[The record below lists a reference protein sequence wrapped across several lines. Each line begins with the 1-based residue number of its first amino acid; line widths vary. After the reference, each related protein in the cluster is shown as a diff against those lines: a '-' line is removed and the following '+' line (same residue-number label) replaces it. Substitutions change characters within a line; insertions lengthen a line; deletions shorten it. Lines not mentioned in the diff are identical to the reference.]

1 MIYHSGNDKYYRNYQ
16 LGIAL
21 VVGIEVPMED
31 SNGSFAR
38 KKLCI
43 FERLNMIILYVY
55 FIFQVDKMG
64 PFSDLRRCRNKET
77 QNLEMLT
84 YL

>member
-16 LGIAL
+16 LGIAR
-21 VVGIEVPMED
+21 VVGIEVPMD
-31 SNGSFAR
+31 DFNAR

-55 FIFQVDKMG
+55 FIFQVDKRG